1 MWALMWGETLVE
13 LNLPNKIDV
22 CWRRGWDSCPLATSR
37 QRVAA
42 RLNPASTPRPSTAR
56 DWRRG
61 WDSNPRALAD
71 KTLSRRPRYDHF
83 GTSPDREPV
92 RLPPSRSALRRPRKP
107 DTTFDGGR
115 CSARTTIPAR
125 TFHYTGR
132 RRSRKNPW
140 SIMRHDATK
149 STCGESLLPTGTRPE
164 LENVRPSRSTR
175 RAGLVFRKPVR
186 TIAGNLGFRDRSFR
200 VFACPENRC
209 FWNGMVSSSARGA
222 SAPRRSA
229 VRR

>member
-1 MWALMWGETLVE
+1 MSFASREERTGHRRPCEVSRPGDTIAAPSGEVAESGRTRLPAKEVAAFRWPVGSNPTLSAPEHVPPE
-13 LNLPNKIDV
+13 GTDRTVRSSWCPPV
-22 CWRRGWDSCPLATSR
+22 TCGRRRGWVSCPLATSR

-83 GTSPDREPV
+83 GTSPGREPV

-132 RRSRKNPW
+132 GVPERTPRRSR
-140 SIMRHDATK
+140 
-149 STCGESLLPTGTRPE
+149 
-164 LENVRPSRSTR
+164 TR
-175 RAGLVFRKPVR
+175 RTRHVG
-186 TIAGNLGFRDRSFR
+186 
-200 VFACPENRC
+200 
-209 FWNGMVSSSARGA
+209 
-222 SAPRRSA
+222 PRR
-229 VRR
+229 

>member
-1 MWALMWGETLVE
+1 MPEDHATATVALRV
-13 LNLPNKIDV
+13 V
-22 CWRRGWDSCPLATSR
+22 ARSCPLATSR

-71 KTLSRRPRYDHF
+71 KTLSRRPSYDHF

-132 RRSRKNPW
+132 RRSQRTPGA
-140 SIMRHDATK
+140 SCDTMPRSPPAARAYPQPELDL
-149 STCGESLLPTGTRPE
+149 SLRTSALRNRLDGRVWWFAETRP
-164 LENVRPSRSTR
+164 NNR
-175 RAGLVFRKPVR
+175 
-186 TIAGNLGFRDRSFR
+186 GNLGFRDRSIR
-200 VFACPENRC
+200 VLACPENRC
-209 FWNGMVSSSARGA
+209 FWNGTMVSSFGTRRFSSSSKNAV
-222 SAPRRSA
+222 PRR
-229 VRR
+229 